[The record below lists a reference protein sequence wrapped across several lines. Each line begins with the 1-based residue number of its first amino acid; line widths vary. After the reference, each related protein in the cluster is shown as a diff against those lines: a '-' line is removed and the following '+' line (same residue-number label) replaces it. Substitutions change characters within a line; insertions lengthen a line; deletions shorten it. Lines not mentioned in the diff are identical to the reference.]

1 LNHYLIKY
9 TPPRPTFGE
18 DATEQES
25 AVIAEHFK
33 YLQNLLVENV
43 LVMAG
48 RADDAHLGIVILKA
62 ESLEKANK
70 IMQNDPAVVNN
81 IFTGELHLF
90 RLALMAE

>member
-1 LNHYLIKY
+1 MNHYLIKY

-18 DATEQES
+18 DATEDES
-25 AVIAEHFK
+25 AIISEHFG
-33 YLQNLLVENV
+33 YLQNLLAENT

-48 RADDAHLGIVILKA
+48 RADDAHLGIAILKA
-62 ESLEKANK
+62 ESLEKANE
-70 IMQNDPAVVNN
+70 IMQNDPAVSNN